1 MFKKVILQ
9 ISIIFSLLALNPLFA
24 QEFSEKQLREWS
36 KNPVW
41 IEMMDNPN
49 ANYFETVAAFE
60 AFWKNRELPEE
71 ENKILGASRE
81 DREHVETPA
90 EHRKRK
96 RAEKKMD
103 KEEKEAAVLRHKY
116 AFAVKKY
123 HHWKLVVDPYIQP
136 DGRIL
141 TKEEQLKLHDQQR

>member
-1 MFKKVILQ
+1 MVKKVVLQ
-9 ISIIFSLLALNPLFA
+9 IIVILNLLAFTPLIA
-24 QEFSEKQLREWS
+24 QEFSDKQLREWS

-41 IEMMDNPN
+41 IEMIDDPN

-81 DREHVETPA
+81 DREHVETPS
-90 EHRKRK
+90 ERRKKK
-96 RAEKKMD
+96 RAERKMD
-103 KEEKEAAVLRHKY
+103 KEEKEAAILRHQY

-123 HHWKLVVDPYIQP
+123 HHWKLVVDPYVQP
-136 DGRIL
+136 DGKIL
-141 TKEEQLKLHDQQR
+141 TKEEQLKLHEQQR

>member
-1 MFKKVILQ
+1 MFKKVLLQ
-9 ISIIFSLLALNPLFA
+9 LTAIFILLAFNPLLA
-24 QEFSEKQLREWS
+24 QEFSDKQLREWS

-49 ANYFETVAAFE
+49 ANYFETVAAFD
-60 AFWKNRELPEE
+60 AFWKNKELPEE

-81 DREHVETPA
+81 DREHVETKS
-90 EHRKRK
+90 ECRRRK

-123 HHWKLVVDPYIQP
+123 EHWKIVVDPYVQP

-141 TKEEQLKLHDQQR
+141 TKEEQLKLHEQQR